1 MWPVKSLRGPDGLPD
16 MEALIQAG
24 GLMSSGHGVGSFV
37 LVDAVTANTPSGTLT
52 SLYSTNSTA
61 FLLQNVEF
69 YNIEKAIMAE
79 RRADPILAGGGG
91 RTTCALMHGALA
103 STLRMQMFN
112 LLRKVLPTMQRAKE
126 LVSPIS
132 YNKGTFNFSPAVDHN
147 TPILDTASVFTVAV
161 NLSSIVYIPHG
172 VYKVTD
178 TLKIPKG
185 SRIIGQA
192 WSQIMAT
199 GPKFQDA
206 DDPHVAV
213 QVPPLELSWWNEI
226 SMNLARGRQ
235 DYGVSFLSSTYSHF
249 RVGGAKGSHLQA
261 SECPKK
267 QFPLIKQAYIAASLL
282 LRITSSASAYLEN
295 VWAWTADH
303 DLDVKS
309 QDPIDVF
316 SARGILVESHGPTWM
331 YGTASEHN
339 VLYQY
344 QLPGAQ
350 KIVMGMIQTE
360 TPYFQPLPAAPE
372 PFKPG
377 QFPNDPVFTNCGNSI
392 AGCAMAWAVRIINS
406 STVYILGSGL
416 YSWLAFYTQDCL
428 ETGHCQEQGFYV
440 EQSTNTWVYNL
451 VTKGITESISPAG
464 ETPLYARDVQ
474 NGYTSSLLAWLHTGT
489 GAIGKRKFPGF
500 YLWDGEMDRDVLSGV
515 SSTCKASLTRLVE
528 CHDQVYMLRALQ
540 WRGSMHNDTL
550 TDLMCD
556 KTCGQSLQLWFESVL
571 AGCAR
576 EQDHVVL
583 AEPGG
588 IIWAGWNET
597 CVKDPNTGKYCG
609 DAINEFTVVRS
620 ISDMPHSELCSYC
633 YVTRYKMMQATPYS
647 IYDKT
652 YQSDLEFIH
661 SKCGLSGP
669 TSILPPLQEFP
680 DP

>member
-91 RTTCALMHGALA
+91 GGGGGGGDIQLFTRRRPQYADIGHSQVFDVTSHGAKGDGV
-103 STLRMQMFN
+103 TDDTIN
-112 LLRKVLPTMQRAKE
+112 L
-126 LVSPIS
+126 
-132 YNKGTFNFSPAVDHN
+132 N
-147 TPILDTASVFTVAV
+147 SVFTVAV

-500 YLWDGEMDRDVLSGV
+500 YLWD
-515 SSTCKASLTRLVE
+515 
-528 CHDQVYMLRALQ
+528 
-540 WRGSMHNDTL
+540 
-550 TDLMCD
+550 
-556 KTCGQSLQLWFESVL
+556 
-571 AGCAR
+571 
-576 EQDHVVL
+576 
-583 AEPGG
+583 
-588 IIWAGWNET
+588 
-597 CVKDPNTGKYCG
+597 

>member
-1 MWPVKSLRGPDGLPD
+1 D
-16 MEALIQAG
+16 IQLFTRRRPQYADI
-24 GLMSSGHGVGSFV
+24 GHSQVF
-37 LVDAVTANTPSGTLT
+37 DVTS
-52 SLYSTNSTA
+52 
-61 FLLQNVEF
+61 
-69 YNIEKAIMAE
+69 
-79 RRADPILAGGGG
+79 
-91 RTTCALMHGALA
+91 HGAKGDGV
-103 STLRMQMFN
+103 TDDTIN
-112 LLRKVLPTMQRAKE
+112 L
-126 LVSPIS
+126 
-132 YNKGTFNFSPAVDHN
+132 N
-147 TPILDTASVFTVAV
+147 SVFTVAV

-213 QVPPLELSWWNEI
+213 QVGHEGDIGIVEI
-226 SMNLARGRQ
+226 Q
-235 DYGVSFLSSTYSHF
+235 DLLFTVSGPTA
-249 RVGGAKGSHLQA
+249 GAVL
-261 SECPKK
+261 K

-372 PFKPG
+372 PFKP
-377 QFPNDPVFTNCGNSI
+377 

-609 DAINEFTVVRS
+609 NAINEFTVVRS

>member
-1 MWPVKSLRGPDGLPD
+1 
-16 MEALIQAG
+16 
-24 GLMSSGHGVGSFV
+24 
-37 LVDAVTANTPSGTLT
+37 
-52 SLYSTNSTA
+52 
-61 FLLQNVEF
+61 
-69 YNIEKAIMAE
+69 
-79 RRADPILAGGGG
+79 
-91 RTTCALMHGALA
+91 MHGALA

-235 DYGVSFLSSTYSHF
+235 DYG
-249 RVGGAKGSHLQA
+249 
-261 SECPKK
+261 
-267 QFPLIKQAYIAASLL
+267 
-282 LRITSSASAYLEN
+282 
-295 VWAWTADH
+295 
-303 DLDVKS
+303 
-309 QDPIDVF
+309 DPIDVF

-500 YLWDGEMDRDVLSGV
+500 YLWD
-515 SSTCKASLTRLVE
+515 
-528 CHDQVYMLRALQ
+528 
-540 WRGSMHNDTL
+540 
-550 TDLMCD
+550 
-556 KTCGQSLQLWFESVL
+556 
-571 AGCAR
+571 
-576 EQDHVVL
+576 
-583 AEPGG
+583 
-588 IIWAGWNET
+588 
-597 CVKDPNTGKYCG
+597 

>member
-1 MWPVKSLRGPDGLPD
+1 ML
-16 MEALIQAG
+16 
-24 GLMSSGHGVGSFV
+24 
-37 LVDAVTANTPSGTLT
+37 
-52 SLYSTNSTA
+52 NSTTLRKPSWRNDA
-61 FLLQNVEF
+61 PIPSSRGGENDVLIDAWGFGLYAQD
-69 YNIEKAIMAE
+69 
-79 RRADPILAGGGG
+79 ADPYFLQQRDIQLFTRRRPQYADIGHSQVFDV
-91 RTTCALMHGALA
+91 TSHGAKGDGV
-103 STLRMQMFN
+103 TDDTIN
-112 LLRKVLPTMQRAKE
+112 L
-126 LVSPIS
+126 
-132 YNKGTFNFSPAVDHN
+132 N
-147 TPILDTASVFTVAV
+147 SVFTVAV

-235 DYGVSFLSSTYSHF
+235 DYG
-249 RVGGAKGSHLQA
+249 
-261 SECPKK
+261 
-267 QFPLIKQAYIAASLL
+267 
-282 LRITSSASAYLEN
+282 
-295 VWAWTADH
+295 
-303 DLDVKS
+303 
-309 QDPIDVF
+309 DPIDVF

>member
-1 MWPVKSLRGPDGLPD
+1 ML
-16 MEALIQAG
+16 
-24 GLMSSGHGVGSFV
+24 
-37 LVDAVTANTPSGTLT
+37 
-52 SLYSTNSTA
+52 NSTTLRKPSWRNDVLIDA
-61 FLLQNVEF
+61 WGFGLYAQD
-69 YNIEKAIMAE
+69 
-79 RRADPILAGGGG
+79 ADPYFLQQRDIQLFTRRRPQYADIGHSQVFDV
-91 RTTCALMHGALA
+91 TSHGAKGDGV
-103 STLRMQMFN
+103 TDDTIN
-112 LLRKVLPTMQRAKE
+112 L
-126 LVSPIS
+126 
-132 YNKGTFNFSPAVDHN
+132 N
-147 TPILDTASVFTVAV
+147 SVFTVAV

-500 YLWDGEMDRDVLSGV
+500 YLWD
-515 SSTCKASLTRLVE
+515 
-528 CHDQVYMLRALQ
+528 
-540 WRGSMHNDTL
+540 
-550 TDLMCD
+550 
-556 KTCGQSLQLWFESVL
+556 
-571 AGCAR
+571 
-576 EQDHVVL
+576 
-583 AEPGG
+583 
-588 IIWAGWNET
+588 
-597 CVKDPNTGKYCG
+597 

>member
-16 MEALIQAG
+16 MEALIQVTDKSLEKRVALG
-24 GLMSSGHGVGSFV
+24 PGYWVANIEQRGHGVGSFV

-79 RRADPILAGGGG
+79 QRADPILAGGG
-91 RTTCALMHGALA
+91 RTTCSLMHGALA

-235 DYGVSFLSSTYSHF
+235 DYGVSFLSATYSHF

-267 QFPLIKQAYIAASLL
+267 QFPLIKQDYIAASLL

-372 PFKPG
+372 SFKP
-377 QFPNDPVFTNCGNSI
+377 

-428 ETGHCQEQGFYV
+428 ETGDCQEQGFYV

-474 NGYTSSLLAWLHTGT
+474 NGYASSLLAWLHTGT

-597 CVKDPNTGKYCG
+597 CVKDPNTEKYCG

-620 ISDMPHSELCSYC
+620 LSDMPHSELCSYC

>member
-79 RRADPILAGGGG
+79 RRADPILAGGGNDVLIDAWG
-91 RTTCALMHGALA
+91 FGLYAQDADPYFLQQRDIQLFTRRRPQYADIGHSQVFDVTSHGAKGDGV
-103 STLRMQMFN
+103 TDDTIN
-112 LLRKVLPTMQRAKE
+112 L
-126 LVSPIS
+126 
-132 YNKGTFNFSPAVDHN
+132 N
-147 TPILDTASVFTVAV
+147 SVFTVAV

-500 YLWDGEMDRDVLSGV
+500 YLWD
-515 SSTCKASLTRLVE
+515 
-528 CHDQVYMLRALQ
+528 
-540 WRGSMHNDTL
+540 
-550 TDLMCD
+550 
-556 KTCGQSLQLWFESVL
+556 
-571 AGCAR
+571 
-576 EQDHVVL
+576 
-583 AEPGG
+583 
-588 IIWAGWNET
+588 
-597 CVKDPNTGKYCG
+597 

>member
-1 MWPVKSLRGPDGLPD
+1 
-16 MEALIQAG
+16 
-24 GLMSSGHGVGSFV
+24 
-37 LVDAVTANTPSGTLT
+37 
-52 SLYSTNSTA
+52 
-61 FLLQNVEF
+61 
-69 YNIEKAIMAE
+69 
-79 RRADPILAGGGG
+79 
-91 RTTCALMHGALA
+91 
-103 STLRMQMFN
+103 MQMFN

-235 DYGVSFLSSTYSHF
+235 DYG
-249 RVGGAKGSHLQA
+249 
-261 SECPKK
+261 
-267 QFPLIKQAYIAASLL
+267 
-282 LRITSSASAYLEN
+282 
-295 VWAWTADH
+295 
-303 DLDVKS
+303 
-309 QDPIDVF
+309 DPIDVF

-500 YLWDGEMDRDVLSGV
+500 YLWDGEMDRDVLSRV

>member
-1 MWPVKSLRGPDGLPD
+1 
-16 MEALIQAG
+16 
-24 GLMSSGHGVGSFV
+24 
-37 LVDAVTANTPSGTLT
+37 
-52 SLYSTNSTA
+52 
-61 FLLQNVEF
+61 
-69 YNIEKAIMAE
+69 MAE

-91 RTTCALMHGALA
+91 AAGGAIWGWGVGPNREDVQFAQKSAPDHAADIQLFTRRRPQYADIGHSQVFDVTSHGAKGDGV
-103 STLRMQMFN
+103 TDDTIN
-112 LLRKVLPTMQRAKE
+112 L
-126 LVSPIS
+126 
-132 YNKGTFNFSPAVDHN
+132 N
-147 TPILDTASVFTVAV
+147 SVFTVAV

-213 QVPPLELSWWNEI
+213 QVGHEGDIGIVEI
-226 SMNLARGRQ
+226 Q
-235 DYGVSFLSSTYSHF
+235 DLLFTVSGPTA
-249 RVGGAKGSHLQA
+249 GAVL
-261 SECPKK
+261 K

-500 YLWDGEMDRDVLSGV
+500 YLWDGEMDRDVLSRV

-669 TSILPPLQEFP
+669 TSILPPLQESP

>member
-1 MWPVKSLRGPDGLPD
+1 MLTIPMWRSKWAMKATSGLSRSK
-16 MEALIQAG
+16 I
-24 GLMSSGHGVGSFV
+24 
-37 LVDAVTANTPSGTLT
+37 
-52 SLYSTNSTA
+52 YC
-61 FLLQNVEF
+61 LLF
-69 YNIEKAIMAE
+69 
-79 RRADPILAGGGG
+79 
-91 RTTCALMHGALA
+91 
-103 STLRMQMFN
+103 
-112 LLRKVLPTMQRAKE
+112 
-126 LVSPIS
+126 
-132 YNKGTFNFSPAVDHN
+132 
-147 TPILDTASVFTVAV
+147 
-161 NLSSIVYIPHG
+161 
-172 VYKVTD
+172 
-178 TLKIPKG
+178 
-185 SRIIGQA
+185 
-192 WSQIMAT
+192 
-199 GPKFQDA
+199 
-206 DDPHVAV
+206 

-609 DAINEFTVVRS
+609 NAINEFTVVRS

>member
-79 RRADPILAGGGG
+79 RRADPILAGGWGG
-91 RTTCALMHGALA
+91 TTCSLMHGALA

-235 DYGVSFLSSTYSHF
+235 DYG
-249 RVGGAKGSHLQA
+249 
-261 SECPKK
+261 
-267 QFPLIKQAYIAASLL
+267 
-282 LRITSSASAYLEN
+282 
-295 VWAWTADH
+295 
-303 DLDVKS
+303 
-309 QDPIDVF
+309 DPIDVF

-372 PFKPG
+372 PFKP
-377 QFPNDPVFTNCGNSI
+377 

-428 ETGHCQEQGFYV
+428 ETGNCQEQGFYV

-451 VTKGITESISPAG
+451 VTKGVTESISPAG
-464 ETPLYARDVQ
+464 ETPLYARDVR

>member
-16 MEALIQAG
+16 MEALIQVTDKSLEKRVALG
-24 GLMSSGHGVGSFV
+24 PGYWVANIEQRGHGVGSFV

-79 RRADPILAGGGG
+79 QRADPILAGGGENDVLIDAWG
-91 RTTCALMHGALA
+91 FGLYAQDADVQFAQKSAPDHAADIQLFTRRRPQYADIRHSQVFDVTSHGAKGDGV
-103 STLRMQMFN
+103 TDDTIN
-112 LLRKVLPTMQRAKE
+112 L
-126 LVSPIS
+126 
-132 YNKGTFNFSPAVDHN
+132 N
-147 TPILDTASVFTVAV
+147 SVFTVAV

-213 QVPPLELSWWNEI
+213 QVGHEGDIGIVEI
-226 SMNLARGRQ
+226 Q
-235 DYGVSFLSSTYSHF
+235 DLLFTVSGPTA
-249 RVGGAKGSHLQA
+249 GAVL
-261 SECPKK
+261 K
-267 QFPLIKQAYIAASLL
+267 QFPLIKQDYIAASLL

-372 PFKPG
+372 SFKP
-377 QFPNDPVFTNCGNSI
+377 

-428 ETGHCQEQGFYV
+428 ETGNCQEQGFYV

-464 ETPLYARDVQ
+464 ETPLYVRDVQ
-474 NGYTSSLLAWLHTGT
+474 NGYASSLLAWLHTGT

-597 CVKDPNTGKYCG
+597 CVKDPNTEKYCG

-620 ISDMPHSELCSYC
+620 LSDMPHSELCSYC

>member
-1 MWPVKSLRGPDGLPD
+1 
-16 MEALIQAG
+16 
-24 GLMSSGHGVGSFV
+24 
-37 LVDAVTANTPSGTLT
+37 
-52 SLYSTNSTA
+52 
-61 FLLQNVEF
+61 
-69 YNIEKAIMAE
+69 
-79 RRADPILAGGGG
+79 
-91 RTTCALMHGALA
+91 
-103 STLRMQMFN
+103 MQMFN

-235 DYGVSFLSSTYSHF
+235 DYG
-249 RVGGAKGSHLQA
+249 
-261 SECPKK
+261 
-267 QFPLIKQAYIAASLL
+267 
-282 LRITSSASAYLEN
+282 
-295 VWAWTADH
+295 
-303 DLDVKS
+303 
-309 QDPIDVF
+309 DPIDVF

-609 DAINEFTVVRS
+609 NAINEFTVVRS

>member
-91 RTTCALMHGALA
+91 GG
-103 STLRMQMFN
+103 
-112 LLRKVLPTMQRAKE
+112 PPGGIRAKE

-609 DAINEFTVVRS
+609 NAINEFTVVRS

>member
-1 MWPVKSLRGPDGLPD
+1 
-16 MEALIQAG
+16 
-24 GLMSSGHGVGSFV
+24 
-37 LVDAVTANTPSGTLT
+37 
-52 SLYSTNSTA
+52 
-61 FLLQNVEF
+61 
-69 YNIEKAIMAE
+69 
-79 RRADPILAGGGG
+79 
-91 RTTCALMHGALA
+91 MHGALA

-500 YLWDGEMDRDVLSGV
+500 YLWDGEMDRDVLSRV

-669 TSILPPLQEFP
+669 TSILPPLQESP

>member
-1 MWPVKSLRGPDGLPD
+1 
-16 MEALIQAG
+16 
-24 GLMSSGHGVGSFV
+24 
-37 LVDAVTANTPSGTLT
+37 
-52 SLYSTNSTA
+52 
-61 FLLQNVEF
+61 
-69 YNIEKAIMAE
+69 
-79 RRADPILAGGGG
+79 
-91 RTTCALMHGALA
+91 
-103 STLRMQMFN
+103 MQMFN

-213 QVPPLELSWWNEI
+213 QVGHEGDIGIVEI
-226 SMNLARGRQ
+226 Q
-235 DYGVSFLSSTYSHF
+235 DLLFTVSDSHF

-474 NGYTSSLLAWLHTGT
+474 NGYTSSLLAWLHTRT

-609 DAINEFTVVRS
+609 NAINEFTVVRS

>member
-1 MWPVKSLRGPDGLPD
+1 
-16 MEALIQAG
+16 
-24 GLMSSGHGVGSFV
+24 
-37 LVDAVTANTPSGTLT
+37 
-52 SLYSTNSTA
+52 
-61 FLLQNVEF
+61 
-69 YNIEKAIMAE
+69 
-79 RRADPILAGGGG
+79 
-91 RTTCALMHGALA
+91 
-103 STLRMQMFN
+103 MQMFN

-132 YNKGTFNFSPAVDHN
+132 YNKGTFTFSPAVDHN

-226 SMNLARGRQ
+226 SMNQARGRQ
-235 DYGVSFLSSTYSHF
+235 DYG
-249 RVGGAKGSHLQA
+249 
-261 SECPKK
+261 
-267 QFPLIKQAYIAASLL
+267 
-282 LRITSSASAYLEN
+282 
-295 VWAWTADH
+295 
-303 DLDVKS
+303 
-309 QDPIDVF
+309 DPIDVF

-372 PFKPG
+372 PFKP
-377 QFPNDPVFTNCGNSI
+377 

-428 ETGHCQEQGFYV
+428 ETGNCQEQGFYV

-451 VTKGITESISPAG
+451 VTKGVTESISPAG
-464 ETPLYARDVQ
+464 ETPLYARDVR